1 VPGETGIWVLVFGDL
16 TVFALFFCTFTFYR
30 GVAPELFRKAQLAL
44 SQPLGVLNTIL
55 LLSSSW
61 FVVTAVQAVRAG
73 LSRRAR
79 SLLAGALA
87 CGAGFAVVKYF
98 EYAATL
104 RQGFTPASNDFFMFY
119 FVLTG
124 IHLLH
129 VVIGLGV
136 LSWMLLRTRRPANA
150 TESVSAFECGAIYWH
165 MVDLLWVVLFA
176 LLYLMH

>member
-1 VPGETGIWVLVFGDL
+1 
-16 TVFALFFCTFTFYR
+16 
-30 GVAPELFRKAQLAL
+30 
-44 SQPLGVLNTIL
+44 
-55 LLSSSW
+55 
-61 FVVTAVQAVRAG
+61 
-73 LSRRAR
+73 
-79 SLLAGALA
+79 
-87 CGAGFAVVKYF
+87 
-98 EYAATL
+98 
-104 RQGFTPASNDFFMFY
+104 MFY